1 MVVNGLTKQ
10 HAFEIG
16 NGFYGLDIMK
26 PQSQIMYGIKEFFA
40 IILKFCTKSQDFVA
54 NINSKLGVIIKEKP
68 AVVPCFFYFL
78 TWSTSQTDLW
88 FET

>member
-54 NINSKLGVIIKEKP
+54 NINSSHLYCGPFGGDV
-68 AVVPCFFYFL
+68 FL
-78 TWSTSQTDLW
+78 NIVLIS
-88 FET
+88 